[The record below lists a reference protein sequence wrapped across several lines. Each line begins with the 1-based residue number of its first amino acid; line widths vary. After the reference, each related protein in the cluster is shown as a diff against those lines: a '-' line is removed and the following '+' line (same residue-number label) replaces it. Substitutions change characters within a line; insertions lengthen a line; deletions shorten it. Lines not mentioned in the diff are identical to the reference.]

1 MFLIFMVMIH
11 YANLKKHS
19 WLCCL
24 LQAYLQFKDRIT
36 WTTFIKL
43 IEDNG
48 LPNEK
53 LSRVKLAFTY
63 SDEKLNQNV
72 KVMANYVASGVQWY
86 TSYGMMHYRGNVG
99 KNKIAKGK
107 KTPQSSSESDASEA
121 EKDKGNPYTNY
132 EASDRTLRV
141 HTNKGKHNDTK
152 QEQFSAKKM
161 KVGHDLRDETF
172 FMDDVKKKKIRDD
185 LTGETFFM
193 DDVKLET
200 PSAQNK
206 GKRFNQPSSG
216 DVNELSSD
224 TKEDEVQEIEA
235 GSVKKNSASKNK
247 ETSESSQIFHGHTP
261 QRLASPMKPN
271 EKQTPMQP
279 MGGSE
284 IPPPWF
290 GAFLK
295 NYTEN
300 IKDTMKES
308 MKESVV
314 DSVRDLVKDEVE
326 KARLKPEQN
335 KKDEAKK

>member
-1 MFLIFMVMIH
+1 M
-11 YANLKKHS
+11 
-19 WLCCL
+19 
-24 LQAYLQFKDRIT
+24 R
-36 WTTFIKL
+36 
-43 IEDNG
+43 
-48 LPNEK
+48 
-53 LSRVKLAFTY
+53 
-63 SDEKLNQNV
+63 
-72 KVMANYVASGVQWY
+72 
-86 TSYGMMHYRGNVG
+86 YRGNVS
-99 KNKIAKGK
+99 KNKVAKRK
-107 KTPQSSSESDASEA
+107 KTSQSGSESDASEV
-121 EKDKGNPYTNY
+121 EKDKGNPYTNF

-141 HTNKGKHNDTK
+141 HTNKGRLDDTK

-200 PSAQNK
+200 PSSRKK
-206 GKRFNQPSSG
+206 GERFNQPSSG

-224 TKEDEVQEIEA
+224 TEEDEVQEIEA
-235 GSVKKNSASKNK
+235 GSIKKISVS
-247 ETSESSQIFHGHTP
+247 P
-261 QRLASPMKPN
+261 QRLASPMKTS
-271 EKQTPMQP
+271 EKKTPTQP

-300 IKDTMKES
+300 FKDTVKESVENMKES
-308 MKESVV
+308 MV
-314 DSVRDLVKDEVE
+314 DSVRDLVKYEIE

-335 KKDEAKK
+335 KKDEAKKR